1 MLEELQKR
9 NPEQQIFSTEAP
21 EFLPYGKVHH
31 HISVPEMRRFLR
43 EQPMPQT
50 ELYIPSEKTLM
61 DLPEAEQFTRY
72 VFAQTACQIG
82 YYLAYN
88 SKLNAL
94 EYHKCSEI
102 LALDT
107 DVVLLLAKIED
118 IVDDVLETEKIKA
131 FYVPAGAVVELYA
144 TSLHFSPCMV
154 SREEGVRQ
162 VVVQSEGT
170 NTPLRFPV
178 ENKLGENKFLLE
190 RNKWVLAH
198 REATG
203 LIAQGAY
210 VGLIGDNVEIRPL

>member
-1 MLEELQKR
+1 MLEELQKI
-9 NPEQQIFSTEAP
+9 NPEHKIFSTEAP

-31 HISVPEMRRFLR
+31 HISIPEMRKFLR
-43 EQPMPQT
+43 AQPMPET
-50 ELYIPSEKTLM
+50 ELYIPSEKALM
-61 DLPEAEQFTRY
+61 DFPEAAQFTRY
-72 VFAQTACQIG
+72 AFAQTACQIG

-94 EYHKCSEI
+94 EYHKCSEF

-118 IVDDVLETEKIKA
+118 IVDDLLETNKIKA
-131 FYVPAGAVVELYA
+131 FYVPAGAVIELYA

-154 SREEGVRQ
+154 KKEEGVRQ
-162 VVVQSEGT
+162 IVVQSAGT
-170 NTPLRFPV
+170 NTPLTLPV
-178 ENKLGENKFLLE
+178 ENKMGENKFLLE

-198 REATG
+198 KEAVN

-210 VGLIGDNVEIRPL
+210 MGLIGDNVEIKPL